1 MNDFTVFYVA
11 PLKFGTTSFQR
22 YCSLCMINQK
32 SVGIDT
38 SIYNKVFLFLY
49 KLCFRL
55 FKVHLDLVGANKKIL
70 NLEFGDSDII
80 IIDKGLT
87 IKPNTLKILK
97 YRNKNIKI
105 VSYSPDDMMN
115 PDNQSVQYLSCF
127 QYYDIHFT
135 TKSYNV
141 DELKSI
147 GAKTVLFVNNA
158 YSEIFHSK
166 FNFPDSSYSFDI
178 SFIGSYE
185 EQRFK
190 SLKRI
195 VEMYPLNKIFIAG
208 NWKPEHYDYFKQS
221 GIEFHKGEL
230 TYPLYNQIIA
240 KTKVNLCFLRKV
252 NRDLQTTRSIEIP
265 AMGGFMLAEYSE
277 EHNLLFTKEIEAS
290 YFKNDEELLKK
301 IDFFLKNDGARERIR
316 SAGYAKCHEGDYTN
330 RKLMTYII
338 NQAKIN

>member
-1 MNDFTVFYVA
+1 MNDFTIFYVA

-38 SIYNKVFLFLY
+38 AIYSKASLFLY
-49 KLCFRL
+49 KLCLRL
-55 FKVHLDLVGANKKIL
+55 FNVHLDLVGTNKKII
-70 NLEFGDSDII
+70 NLDFGDGDVI

-87 IKPNTLKILK
+87 IKPKTLKILK
-97 YRNKNIKI
+97 HRNKSIKI

-147 GAKTVLFVNNA
+147 GAKKVLFVNNSF
-158 YSEIFHSK
+158 SEIFHSR
-166 FNFPDSSYSFDI
+166 FNFHNTLYNYDI

-185 EQRFK
+185 EQRFE
-190 SLKRI
+190 SLKKIFRK
-195 VEMYPLNKIFIAG
+195 YSNNKIFIAG
-208 NWKPEHYDYFKQS
+208 NWKKANYDFFKQS

-230 TYPLYNQIIA
+230 SYPLYNQIVA
-240 KTKVNLCFLRKV
+240 KTKVNLCFLRKI
-252 NRDLQTTRSIEIP
+252 NRDLQTTRSLEIP

-277 EHNLLFTKEIEAS
+277 EHNLLFSREMEAS
-290 YFKNDEELLKK
+290 YFKNDEELLQK
-301 IDFFLKNDGARERIR
+301 IDYFLKNDDERERVR
-316 SAGYAKCHEGDYTN
+316 SAGYTKCQEGDYTN
-330 RKLMTYII
+330 RKLMTYIV
-338 NQAKIN
+338 NQTKIN